1 MPIINYNYFGLT
13 EPANIYLC
21 KTDNSIICELNGID
35 LSTVQY
41 TPQLNNFDTLQF
53 NVHRYINGEESNG
66 YNMLDEAMYLFV
78 DGIGYF
84 RISYPEVSNDGFDEY
99 KTISAK
105 SCDCELELKTLK
117 NFKVNCGSLDSLEYL
132 ADGNTEETDEGV
144 KIAKNSIVLYKP
156 DKPQLSLLNLAL
168 EKVCGWTIGFVDKT
182 VTITKITDYSQDEF
196 GNMVSET
203 YEIPSKRSFDI
214 DSKSV
219 YAFLTQDVA
228 KKFECVFD
236 FNIMER
242 KINVYGVKNYGT
254 DSGVFIS
261 YRNLIQT
268 LNYAPAQE
276 NNIMT
281 RFDVRGGDDLTID
294 SVNFSTSTIENLS
307 YYLNTNHISDVLK
320 RKYNQWLSDI
330 EEARKKYIYYNRQY
344 NIFMEQ
350 RDEINLRVPNDGL
363 NNNWKQ
369 FTIDELKTIKE
380 KYTGYMEALKKVED
394 YWDEDNQKWL
404 NKGAEQDYI
413 AYQGILEIID
423 QTIKYKQASVTET
436 DKEEDNLDDL
446 LNEWNTKWEL
456 FGLAELKNKEK
467 TYLQNIEAL
476 EKYKLEWSKLS
487 LSDQTSGH
495 LSEENYKISHNQ
507 YLKYMKW
514 EYGEDENGNP
524 YTESGKG
531 GCSKAIVERQAEYD
545 SLQSQM
551 DKISQSMTDTA
562 KINNK
567 ESYFTAEELITL
579 NKLYNDTDY
588 VNENILTTSNYTAD
602 KVIDT
607 QYELLDDAKTELTKV
622 CQPQLS
628 FTLTM
633 DNIFA
638 MPEFKEWQGD
648 FKIGNFIHL
657 SFDTNDQYFLQLR
670 ISSLTYNPCVIES
683 DLQIEFTNMID
694 YSGGRDDFAV
704 LLDES
709 VNTAKSQITGSVK
722 SKLDTSGIEVSDSLI
737 KALINSSSF
746 SGAIS
751 SGIFD
756 TVSANKGT
764 FTELLAKNINVQ
776 ELMANSGMFQ
786 TIKVDETTSKFVLAL
801 DIAAER
807 ISVGTL
813 AVDRLI
819 LRGENSIMYELNKFG
834 DITETKIPEGEL
846 DKYYLNGKHLQVNSL
861 AANRILANSIT
872 ADQITTDNI
881 RGLNGWINL
890 ANGTFRFFNGFD
902 KANENT
908 DDELWANADAGLSWD
923 GKELSVRGKL
933 FATSGEIGSWI
944 IEKTAIS
951 RGDGFNIANSE
962 DQYNAYFGE
971 NGLSISNTFVVD
983 PNGKLTA
990 TDADIIGKITATSG
1004 SFAGE
1009 LKAATGTFSGE
1020 LKAATGSFE
1029 GSVTATEGYLG
1040 GWKIANGGITYDS
1053 DEYTVYLLNGTNTNK
1068 DYLVVYDKVNKN
1080 WPFYV
1085 RATGYMGATK
1095 GNIAGWNFDDKA
1107 IYKGSGFNTANT
1119 STVTNAYFGTSGLS
1133 LSNKFVVTPSGALT
1147 ATDATLKS
1155 ATIDGNITATSGKIG
1170 LFQISSDGSL
1180 YNKPYG
1186 TAGSGSNSCGL
1197 SVTSGKH
1204 AFWAGS
1210 GAFFV
1215 DMDGSMHC
1223 ENADFVGSIVTAG
1236 EKVST
1241 QLKNGQLSM
1250 DYNYGGTVLPKFL
1263 MGLDSDNNPYMYFYT
1278 VAPYTGVSISSSG
1291 IMGNLEGEV
1300 LNTKGEYK
1308 VPVSSSTQQK
1318 YYVDTIRSDS
1328 DGIIVYGNLG
1338 NANNQGKGL
1347 NLSIPGTT
1355 SDRRLKQDISNT
1367 SVNNALSQILQINHR
1382 KFTWKHNKKNV
1393 DLGYIAQE
1401 LAAIN
1406 PNMVM
1411 KPDNPNDNWAV
1422 NTFYMTGL
1430 ITKSIQEMYAELKA
1444 ENTALKKRIQVLENQ
1459 II

>member
-1 MPIINYNYFGLT
+1 MPTINYNYFGLA

-53 NVHRYINGEESNG
+53 DVHRYINGEESNG
-66 YNMLDEAMYLFV
+66 YDMLDEAMYLFV

-84 RISYPEVSNDGFDEY
+84 RMSYPEVSNDGFDEY
-99 KTISAK
+99 KTVSAK

-144 KIAKNSIVLYKP
+144 KIAKGSIVLYKP
-156 DKPQLSLLNLAL
+156 QKPQLSLLHLAL
-168 EKVCGWTIGFVDKT
+168 EKISGWTIGYVDET
-182 VTITKITDYSQDEF
+182 ATMTEITEYYQNEF
-196 GNMVSET
+196 GSMVGET
-203 YEIPSKRSFDI
+203 YTIPSKRSFDI

-242 KINVYGVKNYGT
+242 KINVYSVKNYGN
-254 DSGVFIS
+254 DSGVFIY

-294 SVNFSTSTIENLS
+294 SVNFGTSTIENLS
-307 YYLNTNHISDVLK
+307 YYLNTNHISDDLK
-320 RKYNQWLSDI
+320 RKYNQWLSDV

-344 NIFMEQ
+344 NTLMEQ

-363 NNNWKQ
+363 NNDWKQ
-369 FTIDELKTIKE
+369 FTVDELKTIKE
-380 KYTGYMEALKKVED
+380 KYTGYMEALKKIED
-394 YWDEDNQKWL
+394 YWDDKNQKWL
-404 NKGAEQDYI
+404 NKGAEQDYL
-413 AYQGILEIID
+413 AYEGILELID
-423 QTIKYKQASVTET
+423 QTIKYKQASAVDT

-446 LNEWNTKWEL
+446 LDEWNAKWEL
-456 FGLAELKNKEK
+456 FGLTELKNKEK
-467 TYLQNIEAL
+467 TYMQNIEAL
-476 EKYKLEWSKLS
+476 EKYKLEWSELS
-487 LSDQTSGH
+487 SSDQADGH

-545 SLQSQM
+545 SLQSKM
-551 DKISQSMTDTA
+551 DKISQSMSDIA

-567 ESYFTAEELITL
+567 ESYFTAEELTTL

-602 KVIDT
+602 KIIDT

-694 YSGGRDDFAV
+694 YNGGRDDFAV

-709 VNTAKSQITGSVK
+709 VSTAKSQITGSVK
-722 SKLDTSGIEVSDSLI
+722 SKLDTSGIEVSDALI
-737 KALINSSSF
+737 KALVNSSSF

-776 ELMANSGMFQ
+776 ELMASSGMFQ
-786 TIKVDETTSKFVLAL
+786 TIQVDETTSKFVLAL

-834 DITETKIPEGEL
+834 DITETKIPEGDL

-861 AANRILANSIT
+861 AADRILANSIT

-902 KANENT
+902 KANTST
-908 DDELWANADAGLSWD
+908 DDNGWANADAGLSWD
-923 GKELSVRGKL
+923 GIELLVRGKL

-951 RGDGFNIANSE
+951 RGSGFNIANS
-962 DQYNAYFGE
+962 DSQYNAYFGE
-971 NGLSISNTFVVD
+971 NGLSISNTFIVD
-983 PNGKLTA
+983 QNGKLTA
-990 TDADIIGKITATSG
+990 TNADIIGKITATSG
-1004 SFAGE
+1004 SFTGE
-1009 LKAATGTFSGE
+1009 LKAATGTFSGELSAATGSFSGE

-1029 GSVTATEGYLG
+1029 GSITANKGYLG
-1040 GWKIANGGITYDS
+1040 GWKIADGGITYDT
-1053 DEYTVYLLNGTNTNK
+1053 DNYTVSLLNGTTNSSK
-1068 DYLVVYDKVNKN
+1068 DYLVVYDKVNKI

-1085 RATGYMGATK
+1085 RATGFMCATN
-1095 GNIAGWNFDDKA
+1095 GNIAGWNFNDKA
-1107 IYKGSGFNTANT
+1107 IYKGSGFNAANT

-1133 LSNKFVVTPSGALT
+1133 LSNKFVVT
-1147 ATDATLKS
+1147 
-1155 ATIDGNITATSGKIG
+1155 
-1170 LFQISSDGSL
+1170 
-1180 YNKPYG
+1180 
-1186 TAGSGSNSCGL
+1186 
-1197 SVTSGKH
+1197 
-1204 AFWAGS
+1204 
-1210 GAFFV
+1210 
-1215 DMDGSMHC
+1215 
-1223 ENADFVGSIVTAG
+1223 
-1236 EKVST
+1236 
-1241 QLKNGQLSM
+1241 
-1250 DYNYGGTVLPKFL
+1250 
-1263 MGLDSDNNPYMYFYT
+1263 
-1278 VAPYTGVSISSSG
+1278 SSG
-1291 IMGNLEGEV
+1291 
-1300 LNTKGEYK
+1300 T
-1308 VPVSSSTQQK
+1308 
-1318 YYVDTIRSDS
+1318 
-1328 DGIIVYGNLG
+1328 
-1338 NANNQGKGL
+1338 
-1347 NLSIPGTT
+1347 
-1355 SDRRLKQDISNT
+1355 
-1367 SVNNALSQILQINHR
+1367 
-1382 KFTWKHNKKNV
+1382 
-1393 DLGYIAQE
+1393 
-1401 LAAIN
+1401 
-1406 PNMVM
+1406 
-1411 KPDNPNDNWAV
+1411 
-1422 NTFYMTGL
+1422 
-1430 ITKSIQEMYAELKA
+1430 
-1444 ENTALKKRIQVLENQ
+1444 
-1459 II
+1459 